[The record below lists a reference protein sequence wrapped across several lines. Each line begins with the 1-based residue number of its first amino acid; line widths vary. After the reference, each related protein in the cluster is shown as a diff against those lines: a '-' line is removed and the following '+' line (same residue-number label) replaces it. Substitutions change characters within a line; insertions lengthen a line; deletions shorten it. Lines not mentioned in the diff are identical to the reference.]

1 MVIEQVKEVLKIEAQ
16 AILDL
21 LDRIGPEFEKAVG
34 MILNSKGRVILTGM
48 WRMPAASISGT

>member
-21 LDRIGPEFEKAVG
+21 VERIGPECEKAVQ
-34 MILNSKGRVILTGM
+34 MI
-48 WRMPAASISGT
+48 